1 MTHSIH
7 SNDNRPV
14 VAVEFTFDGRGP
26 LKAKGRYASTLATL
40 VRAGEKG
47 IRPAIDYPMPRW
59 SHYVF
64 GLRSHYGVVIETI
77 NEKHGGP
84 YAGTHAR
91 YVLHSDVKL
100 LDVKYAGDKGAA
112 NAA

>member
-1 MTHSIH
+1 MTQSFH

-14 VAVEFTFDGRGP
+14 VAVEFTSDGRGP
-26 LKAKGRYASTLATL
+26 LKAKGRYASTLVAL

-64 GLRSHYGVVIETI
+64 WLRSPYGVVIETI

-84 YAGTHAR
+84 NAGTHAR
-91 YVLHSDVKL
+91 YVLHSDMKL
-100 LDVKYAGDKGAA
+100 LNVGYAEDKQAA
-112 NAA
+112 A